1 MINPTRLLICW
12 QYFARFLIFQANK
25 LAITWNINI
34 NIYLFILTSQSSN
47 KVPYYMKFSRQ
58 LNFWRAYCFVTLK
71 ILEFFLTFLET
82 NKETSL
88 FSTSNFGVFKKNIA
102 KNEIFIQRSLQA
114 QQSSSQT
121 CGVASRWKN
130 ISSWSGFTFKRL
142 NG

>member
-12 QYFARFLIFQANK
+12 QYFARFLIIQANK

-58 LNFWRAYCFVTLK
+58 LNFWGAYCFVTLK

-82 NKETSL
+82 NKEISL
-88 FSTSNFGVFKKNIA
+88 FSTSNFGVFKKTSR
-102 KNEIFIQRSLQA
+102 KTRYLYK
-114 QQSSSQT
+114 
-121 CGVASRWKN
+121 GVCKHNCLLKHVELLAGEKTSRRWMVLHL
-130 ISSWSGFTFKRL
+130 SV
-142 NG
+142 